1 MDSKGLKNMS
11 STLRILLLIAS
22 IGTAF
27 LICHKIRKSKV
38 RQEDAAFWLVF
49 AIVLA
54 VLGIFPRITYALCDL
69 LGIMSPA
76 NLVYL
81 VIIGLLLE
89 KLLSLSI
96 QISTMENKME
106 VMAAEIALRSNTSEE
121 QMKKMNK
128 GDQDE

>member
-1 MDSKGLKNMS
+1 MS
-11 STLRILLLIAS
+11 SILRILLLIAS
-22 IGTAF
+22 LGTAF

-49 AIVLA
+49 AIILA
-54 VLGIFPRITYALCDL
+54 ILGIFPRVTYALCDL

-106 VMAAEIALRSNTSEE
+106 VMAAEIALRSENTEE
-121 QMKKMNK
+121 QIKELDKEEK
-128 GDQDE
+128 HE